1 MRPNI
6 INRAIVICTFIV
18 LTASL
23 LMVYLHSVQIAC
35 FEYER
40 TEDSKYLKWRR
51 LHNVSICK
59 DNVLEIDTNTVL
71 SGTCDIFG
79 GIHVKKGITLVI
91 DQGSKITMS
100 GAMGWISNEGNVLC
114 RGTKKNPIQLLRCAG
129 IVENIDISEAITIDD
144 FKSKITD
151 TYIALNYVNM
161 HIVGSV
167 AECELPISKYGYE
180 IPDFLK
186 RRCHPVAFQAKII
199 NIHNSNLEFE
209 GREYMRCA
217 LAINVNIRDTMI
229 SHTINDMNAGYYY
242 IGDKRS
248 KRIEP
253 LVAYI
258 EAVEI
263 NAWRVK
269 FENIHAPLMSAYNGR
284 VDECA
289 YKYIYRPQ
297 KPIIIGKG
305 IVVRNSIFKDSK
317 IMLAYASMYNCVFD
331 SCQVCVAY
339 HESNIEMSSAST
351 LYCIYYKCSI
361 YMHSMYGP
369 FVGSGVKIVG
379 NFEPS
384 GIGKILLQSSLF
396 FESDIQGTDVALFS
410 GSMIVGCESDG
421 KIRGDIRAYSDKS
434 GMYRTL
440 RSGGEEGIIAV
451 ETYKYESLV
460 GSLKHMTDVMN
471 EYIKTDVI
479 EFVNI
484 IYDRMKKRIV
494 AD

>member
-1 MRPNI
+1 MYPRI
-6 INRAIVICTFIV
+6 INKATVVCLFCV
-18 LTASL
+18 LIASL
-23 LMVYLHSVQIAC
+23 LALYLHSTKIISYT
-35 FEYER
+35 YER

-59 DNVLEIDTNTVL
+59 DNVLEIDTNTIL
-71 SGTCDIFG
+71 SGTCDILG

-186 RRCHPVAFQAKII
+186 RRCHPVAFQAKTI
-199 NIHNSNLEFE
+199 NIYNSDLVFE

-217 LAINVNIRDTMI
+217 LAIKVDIRDTMM
-229 SHTINDMNAGYYY
+229 SHITNDMNAGYYY

-248 KRIEP
+248 RRIEP

-263 NAWRVK
+263 NALRVK

-289 YKYIYRPQ
+289 FKYIYRPH

-317 IMLAYASMYNCVFD
+317 IMLAYASMFSCIFD

-339 HESNIEMSSAST
+339 HQSNIEISSASA

-361 YMHSMYGP
+361 FMHSMYGP
-369 FVGSGVKIVG
+369 FVGSSLKLVSK
-379 NFEPS
+379 FKP
-384 GIGKILLQSSLF
+384 GIGKILLLSNLF
-396 FESDIQGTDVALFS
+396 FESDIKGTDVALFS
-410 GSMIVGCESDG
+410 GSMIVNCKSDG
-421 KIRGDIRAYSDKS
+421 KIHGDIMAYGDKS
-434 GMYRTL
+434 EMYITL
-440 RSGGEEGIIAV
+440 RSGDEDDIIKYA
-451 ETYKYESLV
+451 THKYESLV
-460 GSLKHMTDVMN
+460 GSLKHMTDVMR
-471 EYIKTDVI
+471 EYMRTDVI